1 MVNSG
6 SPTLTSWP
14 SLKCSSSMKPETRA
28 RTSTEATASKR
39 PENSSHCV
47 TRLAIG
53 GATLTAMAGGAP
65 WGGGGA
71 EGEKRKR
78 LGAAP
83 RGGTKGEKKTPP
95 AHFRGRRA
103 GWCALQCE
111 ISV

>member
-39 PENSSHCV
+39 PENSSHWV

-53 GATLTAMAGGAP
+53 GATLTGMAGGPP
-65 WGGGGA
+65 WAGGAA
-71 EGEKRKR
+71 EGERKKE
-78 LGAAP
+78 GAAA
-83 RGGTKGEKKTPP
+83 RTAGQNGQTHTPP
-95 AHFRGRRA
+95 HVLWRGTQCAAA
-103 GWCALQCE
+103 GATP
-111 ISV
+111 I